1 MNVLPTHSLLF
12 LFDVQRSDRLFT
24 GSNFFPS
31 ILVKFPNYNNKKSF
45 FFLSTYPCFLP
56 LSFLILLMIAKSIM
70 VILELQEIYLC
81 LLKDFYRSLYRQRE
95 PERKVYFKQ
104 NGVWGFLPQ
113 QGCKTVECTVINLI
127 QR

>member
-12 LFDVQRSDRLFT
+12 LLFDVQRSDRLFA

-31 ILVKFPNYNNKKSF
+31 VLVKFLNYNNKKKL
-45 FFLSTYPCFLP
+45 FFLSAYSCFLP

-81 LLKDFYRSLYRQRE
+81 LLKDFYRSL
-95 PERKVYFKQ
+95 
-104 NGVWGFLPQ
+104 L
-113 QGCKTVECTVINLI
+113 
-127 QR
+127 